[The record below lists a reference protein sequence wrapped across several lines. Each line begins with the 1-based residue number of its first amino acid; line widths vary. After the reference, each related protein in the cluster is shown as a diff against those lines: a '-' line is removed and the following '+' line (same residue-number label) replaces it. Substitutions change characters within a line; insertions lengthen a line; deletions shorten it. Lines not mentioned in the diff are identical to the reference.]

1 MNIINEWVEYIHAQ
15 EKYLKVHDGGQ
26 VKIARRHGV
35 PGVMRCRGTVDI
47 NDTATTTVI
56 TALVSK
62 ATDCTNE
69 TQGKMAGLLRQ
80 FAETISMSDD
90 DLGSSS
96 VVKP

>member
-15 EKYLKVHDGGQ
+15 EKYLKVRDGGQ
-26 VKIARRHGV
+26 VKIARRHGA

-47 NDTATTTVI
+47 TDTATTTVI
-56 TALVSK
+56 TTLVSK
-62 ATDCTNE
+62 ATDCTNK
-69 TQGKMAGLLRQ
+69 TQEKMAGLLRQ

-90 DLGSSS
+90 DLGSTS